1 MKKSKG
7 KIGEDIAVKFLLH
20 KGYKILKRNYR
31 YGHGEIDIIAMDR
44 DVLIFVEVRMKLS
57 DKFGSPEDSITIKK
71 REQLKKIAS
80 AFLQTNEVNFSE
92 CRFDVIGIT
101 FKDGKF
107 AINHIENAFQ

>member
-1 MKKSKG
+1 MKKDKG
-7 KIGEDIAVKFLLH
+7 KIGEDIAVKFLSR

-31 YGHGEIDIIAMDR
+31 YGHGEIDIIAMDK
-44 DVLIFVEVRMKLS
+44 DVLIFVEVRVKFS
-57 DKFGSPEDSITIKK
+57 DKFGTPEDSVTIKK

-80 AFLQTNEVNFSE
+80 AFIQMNEVNFSE

-107 AINHIENAFQ
+107 NINHIENAFQ

>member
-1 MKKSKG
+1 MKKDKG
-7 KIGEDIAVKFLLH
+7 KIGEDIAVKFLSR

-31 YGHGEIDIIAMDR
+31 YGHGEIDIIAMYK
-44 DVLIFVEVRMKLS
+44 DVLIFVEVRVKFS
-57 DKFGSPEDSITIKK
+57 DKFGSPEDSVTIKK

-80 AFLQTNEVNFSE
+80 AFIQMNEVNFSE

-107 AINHIENAFQ
+107 NINHIENAFQ

>member
-1 MKKSKG
+1 MKKDKG
-7 KIGEDIAVKFLLH
+7 KIGEDIAVKFLSR

-31 YGHGEIDIIAMDR
+31 YGHGEIDIIAMDK

-57 DKFGSPEDSITIKK
+57 DKFGSPEDSVTIKK

-80 AFLQTNEVNFSE
+80 AFIQMNEVNFSE

-107 AINHIENAFQ
+107 NINHIENAFQ

>member
-1 MKKSKG
+1 MKKDKG
-7 KIGEDIAVKFLLH
+7 KIGEDIAVKFLSR

-31 YGHGEIDIIAMDR
+31 YGHGEIDIIAMDK

-57 DKFGSPEDSITIKK
+57 DKFGSPEDSVTIKK

-80 AFLQTNEVNFSE
+80 AFIQMNEVNFSE

-107 AINHIENAFQ
+107 NINHIVNAFQ

>member
-1 MKKSKG
+1 MKKGKG
-7 KIGEDIAVKFLLH
+7 KIGEDMAVKFLSR

-31 YGHGEIDIIAMDR
+31 YGHGEIDIIAMDK
-44 DVLIFVEVRMKLS
+44 DVLIFVEVRVKFS
-57 DKFGSPEDSITIKK
+57 DKFGSPEDSVTIKK

-80 AFLQTNEVNFSE
+80 AFIQMNEVNFSE

-107 AINHIENAFQ
+107 NINHIENAFQ

>member
-1 MKKSKG
+1 MKKGKG
-7 KIGEDIAVKFLLH
+7 KIGEDIAVKFLSR

-31 YGHGEIDIIAMDR
+31 YGHGEIDIIAMDK

-57 DKFGSPEDSITIKK
+57 DKFGSPEDSVTIKK

-80 AFLQTNEVNFSE
+80 AFIQMNEVNFSE

-107 AINHIENAFQ
+107 NINHIENAFQ

>member
-1 MKKSKG
+1 MKKDKG
-7 KIGEDIAVKFLLH
+7 KIGEDIAVKFLSR

-31 YGHGEIDIIAMDR
+31 YGHGEIDIIAMDK

-57 DKFGSPEDSITIKK
+57 DKFGSPEDSVTIKK

-80 AFLQTNEVNFSE
+80 AFIQMNEVNFSE

-101 FKDGKF
+101 FKDGEF
-107 AINHIENAFQ
+107 NINHIENAFQ

>member
-1 MKKSKG
+1 MKKDKG
-7 KIGEDIAVKFLLH
+7 KTGEDIAVKFLSR

-31 YGHGEIDIIAMDR
+31 YGHGEIDIIAMYK
-44 DVLIFVEVRMKLS
+44 DVLIFVEVRVKFS
-57 DKFGSPEDSITIKK
+57 DKFGSPEDSVTIKK

-80 AFLQTNEVNFSE
+80 AFIQMNEVNFSE

-107 AINHIENAFQ
+107 NINHIENAFQ

>member
-1 MKKSKG
+1 MKKDKG
-7 KIGEDIAVKFLLH
+7 KIGEDIAVKFLSR

-31 YGHGEIDIIAMDR
+31 YGHGEIDIIAMDK
-44 DVLIFVEVRMKLS
+44 DVLIFVEVRVKFS
-57 DKFGSPEDSITIKK
+57 DKFGSPEDSVTIKK

-80 AFLQTNEVNFSE
+80 AFIQMNEMNFSE

-107 AINHIENAFQ
+107 NINHIENAFQ

>member
-1 MKKSKG
+1 MKKDKG
-7 KIGEDIAVKFLLH
+7 KIGEDIAVKFLSR

-31 YGHGEIDIIAMDR
+31 YGHGEIDIIAMDK

-71 REQLKKIAS
+71 REQLKKIAN
-80 AFLQTNEVNFSE
+80 AFIQMNDVNFSE

-107 AINHIENAFQ
+107 NINHIENAFQ

>member
-1 MKKSKG
+1 MKKDKG
-7 KIGEDIAVKFLLH
+7 KIGEDIAVKFLSR

-31 YGHGEIDIIAMDR
+31 YGHGEIDIIAMDK
-44 DVLIFVEVRMKLS
+44 DVLIFVEVRVKFS
-57 DKFGSPEDSITIKK
+57 DKFGSPEDSVTIKK

-80 AFLQTNEVNFSE
+80 AFIQMNEMNFSE

-107 AINHIENAFQ
+107 NINHIVNAFQ

>member
-1 MKKSKG
+1 MKKDKG
-7 KIGEDIAVKFLLH
+7 KIGEDLAVKFLSR

-31 YGHGEIDIIAMDR
+31 YGHGEIDIIAMDK
-44 DVLIFVEVRMKLS
+44 DVLIFVEVRMKFS
-57 DKFGSPEDSITIKK
+57 DKFGSPEDSVTIKK

-80 AFLQTNEVNFSE
+80 AFIQMNEVNFSE

-107 AINHIENAFQ
+107 NINHIENAFQ

>member
-1 MKKSKG
+1 MKKDKG
-7 KIGEDIAVKFLLH
+7 KIGEDMAVKFLSR

-31 YGHGEIDIIAMDR
+31 YGHGEIDIIAMDK
-44 DVLIFVEVRMKLS
+44 DVLIFVEVRVKFS
-57 DKFGSPEDSITIKK
+57 DKFGSPEDSVTIKK

-80 AFLQTNEVNFSE
+80 AFIQMNEVNFSE

-107 AINHIENAFQ
+107 NINHIENAFQ

>member
-1 MKKSKG
+1 MKKDKG
-7 KIGEDIAVKFLLH
+7 KIGEDIAVKFLSR

-31 YGHGEIDIIAMDR
+31 YGHGEIDIIAMDK

-57 DKFGSPEDSITIKK
+57 DKFGFPEDSVTIKK

-80 AFLQTNEVNFSE
+80 AFIQMNEVNFSE

-107 AINHIENAFQ
+107 NINHIENAFQ

>member
-1 MKKSKG
+1 MKKDKG
-7 KIGEDIAVKFLLH
+7 KIGEDIAVKFLSR

-31 YGHGEIDIIAMDR
+31 YGHGEIDIIAMDK
-44 DVLIFVEVRMKLS
+44 DVLIFVEVRVKFS
-57 DKFGSPEDSITIKK
+57 DKFGSPEDSVTIKK

-80 AFLQTNEVNFSE
+80 AFIQMNEVNFSE

-107 AINHIENAFQ
+107 NINHIENAFQ

>member
-1 MKKSKG
+1 MKKDKG
-7 KIGEDIAVKFLLH
+7 KIGEDIAVKFLSR

-31 YGHGEIDIIAMDR
+31 YGHGEIDIIAMDK
-44 DVLIFVEVRMKLS
+44 DVLIFVEVRVKFS
-57 DKFGSPEDSITIKK
+57 DKFGSPEDSVTIKK

-80 AFLQTNEVNFSE
+80 AFIQMNEVNFSE

-107 AINHIENAFQ
+107 NINHIVNAFQ

>member
-1 MKKSKG
+1 MKKDKG
-7 KIGEDIAVKFLLH
+7 KIGEDIAVKFLSR

-31 YGHGEIDIIAMDR
+31 YGHGEIDIIAMDK
-44 DVLIFVEVRMKLS
+44 DVLIFVEVRVKLS
-57 DKFGSPEDSITIKK
+57 DKFGSPEDSVTIKK

-80 AFLQTNEVNFSE
+80 AFIQMNEVNFSE

-107 AINHIENAFQ
+107 NINHIVNAFQ

>member
-1 MKKSKG
+1 MKKDKG
-7 KIGEDIAVKFLLH
+7 KIGEDIAVKFLSR

-31 YGHGEIDIIAMDR
+31 YGHGEIDIIAMDK
-44 DVLIFVEVRMKLS
+44 DVLIFVEVRMKFS
-57 DKFGSPEDSITIKK
+57 DKFGFPEDSVTIKK

-80 AFLQTNEVNFSE
+80 AFIQMNEVNFSE

-107 AINHIENAFQ
+107 NINHIENAFQ

>member
-1 MKKSKG
+1 MKKDKG
-7 KIGEDIAVKFLLH
+7 KIGEDIAVKFLSR

-31 YGHGEIDIIAMDR
+31 YGHGEIDIIAMDK
-44 DVLIFVEVRMKLS
+44 DVLIFVEVRMKFS
-57 DKFGSPEDSITIKK
+57 DKFGSPEDSVTIKK

-80 AFLQTNEVNFSE
+80 AFIQMNEVNFSE

-107 AINHIENAFQ
+107 NINHIVNAFQ

>member
-1 MKKSKG
+1 MKKDKG
-7 KIGEDIAVKFLLH
+7 KIGEDIAVKFLSR

-31 YGHGEIDIIAMDR
+31 YGHGEIDIIAMDK
-44 DVLIFVEVRMKLS
+44 DVLIFVEVRMKFS
-57 DKFGSPEDSITIKK
+57 DKFGSPEDSVTIKK

-80 AFLQTNEVNFSE
+80 AFIQMNEVNFSE

-107 AINHIENAFQ
+107 NINHIENAFQ